1 MVSRSVYVADDWKS
15 LGGRQVVVGLIK
27 GEVQVGVR
35 ARWHFTLRFEVGK
48 KPSHRPGQIKW
59 GWPGGK
65 VDATLPVAALQ
76 SAYHWNGEQVGSAWE
91 ESGRGGGRGT

>member
-1 MVSRSVYVADDWKS
+1 MVSRSVYVADDRKS

-48 KPSHRPGQIKW
+48 KPSHRPG
-59 GWPGGK
+59 
-65 VDATLPVAALQ
+65 
-76 SAYHWNGEQVGSAWE
+76 H
-91 ESGRGGGRGT
+91 